1 VSDLVQ
7 EILRRQEMM
16 ERVRTLWEPAW
27 KDVVTYLLPR
37 RGDIYVD
44 NKPQGVRRSTRIF
57 DSTATDAAE
66 ILAAALHGML
76 TNPASPWF
84 VLYTPNRAL
93 MQDRE
98 VREWLEEATAT
109 ILHSLAQSNFIT
121 RIHEHYLDLV
131 CFGTA
136 FLYVEYDPEHTLNF
150 YAPPP
155 GEMFIAEDRFGRV
168 DTVHRR
174 FTYTARQMVQT
185 WGLEKVSREVQQ
197 AYEKEPLRTFTVIH
211 AVFPR
216 KEVKGL
222 DQKGK
227 PYASIY
233 IEEKAK
239 HLLSEGGYNRMPYL
253 CPRWFTLSGETYG
266 YSPGIMAMPDIKMLQ
281 QIVKTNLKAQQKAVD
296 PPVQVPDNTVVT
308 RLKLVPGGV
317 NFYRSG
323 SGDRIEPVGAQ
334 KSNIP
339 LGLEVE
345 ERWRMAI
352 RRKFLNDQLQL
363 MTEKQI
369 RSAAEAYIRKE
380 DQLMILGPIFGRLQ
394 AELLDPLID
403 RVLDILLEN
412 NLMPRQPEVLE
423 TYEINYVSPIAKAQK
438 AKELASVQRL
448 MEFVSPFVPVNPEIL
463 DVLNLDE
470 LTALVADDL
479 GVPMRVIRPPEQV
492 QAIREQ
498 RRQAAQAA
506 QTVEAATGLSRAV
519 RNVGGVDPENL
530 ARMMEVVQGGA
541 PAGEAALP
549 VEGPELEW

>member
-1 VSDLVQ
+1 
-7 EILRRQEMM
+7 
-16 ERVRTLWEPAW
+16 
-27 KDVVTYLLPR
+27 
-37 RGDIYVD
+37 
-44 NKPQGVRRSTRIF
+44 
-57 DSTATDAAE
+57 
-66 ILAAALHGML
+66 
-76 TNPASPWF
+76 
-84 VLYTPNRAL
+84 
-93 MQDRE
+93 
-98 VREWLEEATAT
+98 
-109 ILHSLAQSNFIT
+109 
-121 RIHEHYLDLV
+121 
-131 CFGTA
+131 
-136 FLYVEYDPEHTLNF
+136 
-150 YAPPP
+150 
-155 GEMFIAEDRFGRV
+155 
-168 DTVHRR
+168 
-174 FTYTARQMVQT
+174 MVQT

-253 CPRWFTLSGETYG
+253 CPRWFTLSGETY
-266 YSPGIMAMPDIKMLQ
+266 
-281 QIVKTNLKAQQKAVD
+281 QQKAVD